1 LFFAVAGVHSLQ
13 TGRSNNRYNKFG
25 DLLLLGDKK
34 SLTVVNLSDLDDI
47 KFVRPRRHRD
57 DVLGFVGGH
66 FIVSGENLIASS
78 VGSFFVY
85 NKNLALKCQHNF
97 NPMGLGQVILPLSFD
112 RFSVCRIGDEDRVEI
127 RRSSDLKLMSQH
139 NDLRQEGSNLIAV
152 TVFQVQ
158 LNLVLF

>member
-47 KFVRPRRHRD
+47 KFVRPRRD